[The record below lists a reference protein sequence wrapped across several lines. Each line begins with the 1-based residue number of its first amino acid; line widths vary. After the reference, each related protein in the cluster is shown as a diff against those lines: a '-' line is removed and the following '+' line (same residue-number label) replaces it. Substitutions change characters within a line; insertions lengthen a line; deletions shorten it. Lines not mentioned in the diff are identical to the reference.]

1 MSRIRISR
9 GMLEVLEVFGAG
21 GSMDAAWDRYSAQ
34 RPGSRPHRF
43 DRVVEALVRS
53 GLIGDDITRTQI
65 TETGQLALR
74 MARAG
79 ILRTAP

>member
-34 RPGSRPHRF
+34 RPGSRPRRF
-43 DRVVEALVRS
+43 DRVVEALVRN
-53 GLIGDDITRTQI
+53 GLIGDDITQI